1 MFGSLWSYGSCE
13 EKKLNSLV
21 PETIF
26 DGCYQ
31 ACVFILLMGDEDQ
44 AGSFKR
50 CLSLKPFAQLLLLID
65 FVCEKVLGLQQ
76 CLV

>member
-1 MFGSLWSYGSCE
+1 MKSRM
-13 EKKLNSLV
+13 

-31 ACVFILLMGDEDQ
+31 ACVPILLTGDADQ
-44 AGSFKR
+44 AGSFER
-50 CLSLKPFAQLLLLID
+50 CLSVKPFDQLLLLVD
-65 FVCEKVLGLQQ
+65 FVCPRVLGLQQ

>member
-1 MFGSLWSYGSCE
+1 MKSQM
-13 EKKLNSLV
+13 

-26 DGCYQ
+26 DGSYQ
-31 ACVFILLMGDEDQ
+31 ACVFILLMGDADQ

-50 CLSLKPFAQLLLLID
+50 CLSLKLFDQLLLLVG
-65 FVCEKVLGLQQ
+65 FVCRRVLGLQQ

>member
-1 MFGSLWSYGSCE
+1 M
-13 EKKLNSLV
+13 KSLV

-26 DGCYQ
+26 GGCYQ
-31 ACVFILLMGDEDQ
+31 ACVFILLMGDADQ

-50 CLSLKPFAQLLLLID
+50 CLSLTPFDQLLLLVD
-65 FVCEKVLGLQQ
+65 FVCRKVLGLQQ